1 MTKETY
7 FVSVLVTDG
16 NDFSVYRKFV
26 FSSKKE
32 AIAFAKDYLEGTDG
46 SALVQIVGQDD
57 HCNWVYT
64 KTFVAI
70 NHKAKAL

>member
-1 MTKETY
+1 MTTY
-7 FVSVLVTDG
+7 YVSILVVSDK
-16 NDFSVYRKFV
+16 DFDVYKKTTFT
-26 FSSKKE
+26 SKKE

-64 KTFVAI
+64 KTYVAVD
-70 NHKAKAL
+70 HKAKAL